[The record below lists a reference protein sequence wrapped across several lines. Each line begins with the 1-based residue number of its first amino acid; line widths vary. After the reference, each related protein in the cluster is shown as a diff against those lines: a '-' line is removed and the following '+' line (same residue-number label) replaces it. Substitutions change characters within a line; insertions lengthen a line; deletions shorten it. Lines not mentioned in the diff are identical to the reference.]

1 MESKVTPSGNI
12 LVEIKLLF
20 KPEVYEKVKN
30 IVELSD
36 KYNDLEHMISKMIA
50 RELGVYNGVTKFI
63 DKFVTYIDDRM
74 EGRVEGDE

>member
-20 KPEVYEKVKN
+20 KPEVYEKVQE
-30 IVELSD
+30 IVGLSE
-36 KYNDLEHMISKMIA
+36 KYQDLEHMLSKMIS

-63 DKFVTYIDDRM
+63 DNFVTYIDDRM
-74 EGRVEGDE
+74 EGRIEGE